1 MDGAISSKTISFLS
15 PEQINY
21 DLSTIKTSS
30 RLITLIE
37 INNLTKSLEKE
48 IINISNNI
56 LNKFRLDTHDILLSP
71 FK

>member
-1 MDGAISSKTISFLS
+1 M
-15 PEQINY
+15 NY
-21 DLSTIKTSS
+21 DLSTIKASS

-37 INNLTKSLEKE
+37 IDNLTKSLEKE

-56 LNKFRLDTHDILLSP
+56 LNKFRIDTHDILLSP